1 VQRLDGSVATV
12 GTIVTINDTAPT
24 ANRFNLAIVEIRPP
38 S

>member
-1 VQRLDGSVATV
+1 
-12 GTIVTINDTAPT
+12 VTINDTAPT